1 MLIDSIRHW
10 AGSFIFKM
18 GGAEVISFTAGS
30 GENDPSLRANVCQGL
45 EDLGVVI
52 DPAANEATTRG
63 AEGIISAPESK
74 IKVCVIPANEELVIA
89 REVYRF
95 KQSN

>member
-1 MLIDSIRHW
+1 M
-10 AGSFIFKM
+10 
-18 GGAEVISFTAGS
+18 
-30 GENDPSLRANVCQGL
+30 
-45 EDLGVVI
+45 I
-52 DPAANEATTRG
+52 DPEANEATIRG

-95 KQSN
+95 KQSH